1 MVEANAHSRADLRM
15 LGGYAV
21 VPPTAVLIA
30 LVTYDVMWQAGLL
43 PQGTP
48 IDSLDSAGSLGMGL
62 AILAV
67 VMTVFGAVPT
77 VVWLNRRQPLSLGR
91 LLIAGAALGNV
102 PFAFIILGVVAP
114 HTGSGTLSAAVARFC
129 DGMSGAVVRA
139 AMGLICGTGSAAA
152 FWFVGVRGTPACA
165 PRQ

>member
-1 MVEANAHSRADLRM
+1 
-15 LGGYAV
+15 
-21 VPPTAVLIA
+21 
-30 LVTYDVMWQAGLL
+30 MWHAGLL
-43 PQGTP
+43 PQGAP
-48 IDSLDSAGSLGMGL
+48 IDSLDSAGSLGMGV

-102 PFAFIILGVVAP
+102 PFTFIILGVVAA
-114 HTGSGTLSAAVARFC
+114 HAGSGTLSADIGRSW
-129 DGMSGAVVRA
+129 GGLSGAVVRA

-152 FWFVGVRGTPACA
+152 FWFAGVRGTPACA
-165 PRQ
+165 RRQ